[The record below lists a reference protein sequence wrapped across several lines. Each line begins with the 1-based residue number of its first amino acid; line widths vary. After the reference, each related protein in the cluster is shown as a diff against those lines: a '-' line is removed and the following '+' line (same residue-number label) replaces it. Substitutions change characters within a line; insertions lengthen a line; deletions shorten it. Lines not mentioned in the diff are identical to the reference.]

1 MIMSDYERPATVD
14 TAAETKWRM
23 VMAGW
28 YTNAPERGDLT
39 RRPYKGYEDAG
50 DFLQYS
56 EEFEDWKAAGNVE
69 EEIMRSYAGEYR
81 IANAPVG
88 TWVLITNGHVDCEP
102 FATLTDAMAYAE
114 EAIDGGWHQ

>member
-1 MIMSDYERPATVD
+1 MSDYERPATAD

-28 YTNAPERGDLT
+28 YTNAPETGPLT
-39 RRPYKGYEDAG
+39 YRPFRDHPDAG

-56 EEFEDWKAAGNVE
+56 DEHQDWVAAGNVE
-69 EEIMRSYAGEYR
+69 EVIERSYAGEGR

-88 TWVLITNGHVDCEP
+88 TWVLITNGRVDCEP
-102 FATLTDAMAYAE
+102 FATLTDAMAYVE
-114 EAIDGGWHQ
+114 QAIDGGWHQ